1 MTESDLTTKRLL
13 GVLVTVVVVA
23 MIRSAQAVF
32 LPLVLALFA
41 TTAAW
46 PIVRAV
52 ERRAPRAIALV
63 CAIGT
68 VLVVSALIAGA
79 FVWSAT
85 ALLEAAP
92 RLDQRTD
99 ELCREVSTWATR
111 RGIAPRGAVCSRR
124 IEEWLA
130 GPIRT
135 IATSAYSTFLL
146 LLLALG
152 YLMLG
157 LIEVRDFETKILLR
171 LGSRNG
177 ASITETIRTIAAKV
191 RVHLVA
197 LTISSAVSGAVTGL
211 FAVAVGLELAT
222 MWAIMTFLLN
232 YVPTV
237 GPTVAVIPPTIYAL
251 LQFDSVGRAFV
262 VLGGIGTIQFI
273 MGNLVD
279 PKIEGRAL
287 SLSPIVVL
295 FSVVLWGWIWGP
307 LGAVLAVPMT
317 LAVVVTCEQFASTR
331 WIAALAVGVRRR
343 ARPPAN
349 NGPTR
354 AGT

>member
-1 MTESDLTTKRLL
+1 
-13 GVLVTVVVVA
+13 
-23 MIRSAQAVF
+23 
-32 LPLVLALFA
+32 
-41 TTAAW
+41 
-46 PIVRAV
+46 
-52 ERRAPRAIALV
+52 
-63 CAIGT
+63 
-68 VLVVSALIAGA
+68 
-79 FVWSAT
+79 
-85 ALLEAAP
+85 
-92 RLDQRTD
+92 
-99 ELCREVSTWATR
+99 
-111 RGIAPRGAVCSRR
+111 
-124 IEEWLA
+124 
-130 GPIRT
+130 
-135 IATSAYSTFLL
+135 
-146 LLLALG
+146 
-152 YLMLG
+152 
-157 LIEVRDFETKILLR
+157 
-171 LGSRNG
+171 
-177 ASITETIRTIAAKV
+177 
-191 RVHLVA
+191 
-197 LTISSAVSGAVTGL
+197 
-211 FAVAVGLELAT
+211 